1 MSMVDISTAE
11 RRIAERVDPG
21 IANQIA
27 ISDTAGGV
35 AFRDAGEVMEFAK
48 MMSVASGGIRE
59 HLRSNPG
66 ACLAILT
73 QALEWGL
80 SPFAV
85 ANKSYF
91 VNNQIAFESQLVQA
105 VILKRAPIKGRIKF
119 EYSGAG
125 QDRACRAWARL
136 REEDEVVE
144 YQSPKLKDI
153 KPQNSPLW
161 KNDPDQQLAYFSGR
175 SLCRRHFPDVILG
188 IYDREEIDDA
198 PRIGPERARDV
209 TPPRN
214 LANKLDALA
223 AQRQPEPAPE
233 PEPAVETPRD
243 PETGEISPATAST
256 DDSGPSTGDS
266 NDPPAEEEPLS
277 PEDAVLTEVRHR
289 MFQGERLTAVLNS
302 LGDRRGLLTDEQVKA
317 LREAEKAKPAE
328 KR

>member
-1 MSMVDISTAE
+1 MSMVDISPAE
-11 RRIAERVDPG
+11 RRIADRVDPG
-21 IANQIA
+21 IANQIVV
-27 ISDTAGGV
+27 SDSAGGV
-35 AFRDAGEVMEFAK
+35 AFRDAGEMMEFAK
-48 MMSVASGGIRE
+48 MMAVASGGIRE

-85 ANKSYF
+85 ANKSYY

-136 REEDEVVE
+136 KEDDEEVE
-144 YQSPKLKDI
+144 YLSPKLKDI

-175 SLCRRHFPDVILG
+175 SLCRRHFPDVLLG
-188 IYDREEIDDA
+188 IYDREEVENA
-198 PRIGPERARDV
+198 PRIGPDRARDV

-214 LANKLDALA
+214 LAEKLDKLA
-223 AQRQPEPAPE
+223 HKPSEPQPEP
-233 PEPAVETPRD
+233 VVDYD
-243 PETGEISPATAST
+243 PEIGEVAPA
-256 DDSGPSTGDS
+256 
-266 NDPPAEEEPLS
+266 AEEATEPDDGT
-277 PEDAVLTEVRHR
+277 PADPRDAVLAELRSAI
-289 MFQGERLTAVLNS
+289 MS
-302 LGDRRGLLTDEQVKA
+302 GDRRVAALLND
-317 LREAEKAKPAE
+317 LPAE
-328 KR
+328 RRALVTDADVKDLKEAQRAIEANRNGGGR